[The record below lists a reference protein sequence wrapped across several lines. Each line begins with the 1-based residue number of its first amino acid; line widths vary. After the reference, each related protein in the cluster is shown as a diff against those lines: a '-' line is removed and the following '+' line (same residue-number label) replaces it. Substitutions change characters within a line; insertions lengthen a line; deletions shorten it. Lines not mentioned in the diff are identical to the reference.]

1 MRRPKILNTI
11 ERKVIIL
18 LGDLFI
24 ILSSL
29 NVFINDALDEKVE
42 SLIFRIIFYV
52 LGVLIYLFLSYVLD
66 FYNLEK
72 SIK

>member
-1 MRRPKILNTI
+1 MIRPRILNAI

-24 ILSSL
+24 IISSL

-42 SLIFRIIFYV
+42 PLSYRIGFYAV
-52 LGVLIYLFLSYVLD
+52 GVLLYLFLSYILD
-66 FYNLEK
+66 FYNL
-72 SIK
+72 